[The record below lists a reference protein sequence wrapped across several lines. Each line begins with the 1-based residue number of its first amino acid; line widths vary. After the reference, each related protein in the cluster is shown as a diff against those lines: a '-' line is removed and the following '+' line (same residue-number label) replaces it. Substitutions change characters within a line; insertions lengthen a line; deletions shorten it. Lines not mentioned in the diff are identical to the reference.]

1 MATGF
6 KQLYPPKG
14 TQLLDGGLNT
24 KFEKTIIEPNE
35 SPSCQ
40 NVIFNAGS
48 VGTRDGFKKLNTS
61 SVGTFVCDGLYS
73 RQGTNNAE
81 TMVAWF
87 GGTAYTLAGTTFTT
101 IGSAQSVATAGFR
114 VCCAQMEN
122 HAFFGNGSITP
133 YKYNGTD
140 FTRHG
145 VPAPSMPA
153 SFVTGAAGNPNG
165 LYSYKFVNIN
175 SQSVAGNPSSASA
188 NITVALTKV
197 EITSIPVAPQSHGVS
212 SRRIYRTVTSGATYF
227 LLATLNDN
235 TTTVYS
241 DDVAD
246 ANLGAAAPSDKGEP
260 PVYSMI
266 VYHQG
271 RLFMNDAS
279 NPSFLWYTDLNE
291 PYTVAST
298 NFLIVGD
305 TATDQITGLGV
316 QDDTL
321 VIFCRKNIWLVYMQD
336 TTPANWSVI
345 KSKSPYTTRS
355 PFGVI
360 NYNNKTL
367 FPATQNDVFSGFAA
381 LAGDAV
387 DINATYLATQTLGS
401 NLKSDKIEPDMFD
414 LPSTYVP
421 NISSIVFENQVLISV
436 TKGSAQTT
444 NNKIYT
450 MDFSQTS
457 VSGSQSEAWSVW
469 TGLNAAQFCIYGG
482 NLYYG
487 TSTATGF
494 VYQQNPGVYHDDG
507 TAIDSYFWTK
517 EFAGLSGHE
526 SYDKDFRTA
535 NILVDL
541 AGAYYMQ
548 LGYRTDSDI
557 GSGNTLDIYLDPNS
571 STWGSLI
578 WGSGLW
584 GGGQSQK
591 DIRNFLGSAHGK
603 RIQFYFSNKNT
614 ASQRFKVH
622 WLNFKYNLK
631 GAR

>member
-1 MATGF
+1 MSIF

-35 SPSCQ
+35 SPDCQ

-48 VGTRDGFKKLNTS
+48 VGTRDGFMKVNTA
-61 SVGTFVCDGLYS
+61 SVGTQVCDGLYT

-81 TMVAWF
+81 TMVAFF
-87 GGTAYTLAGTTFTT
+87 GGTGYALAGTSLVT
-101 IGSAQSVATAGFR
+101 IGSAQSVMTAGFR

-122 HAFFGNGSITP
+122 HAFFGNGGVTP

-145 VPAPSMPA
+145 VPAPANTA
-153 SFVTGAAGNPNG
+153 SYVTGAAGNPNG
-165 LYSYKFVNIN
+165 LYSYKIVNVN
-175 SQSVAGNPSSASA
+175 TQSVAGNPSSASA
-188 NITVALTKV
+188 NITVASTKV
-197 EITSIPVAPQSHGVS
+197 ELTSIPVAPQSHGVS
-212 SRRIYRTVTSGATYF
+212 SRRIYRNVTSGATWF
-227 LLATLNDN
+227 LLATLGDN

-241 DDVAD
+241 DDTAD
-246 ANLGAAAPSDKGEP
+246 ASLGAAAPSDKGEP
-260 PVYSMI
+260 PTYSMI
-266 VYHQG
+266 IFHQG
-271 RLFMNDAS
+271 RLWMNDVN

-291 PYTVAST
+291 PFTVGST
-298 NFLIVGD
+298 NFIIIGD
-305 TATDQITGLGV
+305 TATDQITGLGL
-316 QDDTL
+316 QDNTL
-321 VIFCRKNIWLVYMQD
+321 EVFCRKAIWLIYMQD
-336 TTPANWSVI
+336 TTPSNWSII
-345 KSKSPYTTRS
+345 KSKSPYSTRS
-355 PFGVI
+355 PFGI
-360 NYNNKTL
+360 CNYNNKTL
-367 FPATQNDVFSGFAA
+367 FPAVQNDVFSGLAA

-387 DINATYLATQTLGS
+387 DVNATYLAVQTLGS

-450 MDFSQTS
+450 MDFSQTAI
-457 VSGSQSEAWSVW
+457 SGSQAEAWSVW

-482 NLYYG
+482 SLYYG
-487 TSTATGF
+487 SSTATGF
-494 VYQQNPGVYHDDG
+494 LYKQNPGVYNDDG
-507 TAIDSYFWTK
+507 AAIDSYYWTK
-517 EFAGLSGHE
+517 EYAGNQGQE
-526 SYDKDFRTA
+526 SYDKDFRTL